1 MQHLEEGNIVLN
13 LWYAWENKQ
22 DFSNY
27 NATPERVEG
36 SELMTKF
43 PTVLSG
49 APSMLWLEDF
59 ARVNP

>member
-1 MQHLEEGNIVLN
+1 M
-13 LWYAWENKQ
+13 ENKQ
-22 DFSNY
+22 DFSNF